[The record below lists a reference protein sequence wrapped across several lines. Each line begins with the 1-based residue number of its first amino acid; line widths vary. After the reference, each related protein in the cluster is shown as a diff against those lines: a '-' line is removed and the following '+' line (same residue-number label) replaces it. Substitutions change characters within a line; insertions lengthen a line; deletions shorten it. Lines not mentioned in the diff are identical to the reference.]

1 MFHLGSMSEITLD
14 AAQAEW
20 RRWYE
25 GVVVQKQEGRHGGV
39 SRETWRTWGAPA
51 VRQSTYIRS
60 ESREERVVT
69 VHMLVSIAMP
79 EQCNYTHVWL
89 LLLKWRFTFKQYI
102 KKSLKSLRVSALLRI
117 GGFLMLELP
126 RAWQDFI
133 KTETPAMILLKV
145 NKARAV
151 RVHYFI
157 TSLHLNM
164 LFYTV
169 INNKCKNWL
178 DR

>member
-1 MFHLGSMSEITLD
+1 MSHLGSTSKIMLD
-14 AAQAEW
+14 AVQEEW
-20 RRWYE
+20 RRCYG
-25 GVVVQKQEGRHGGV
+25 GVVVQKQEGRYGGV
-39 SRETWRTWGAPA
+39 SRETWRPEWGAPA
-51 VRQSTYIRS
+51 VCQSTYIRS
-60 ESREERVVT
+60 ESWEERVVM

-79 EQCNYTHVWL
+79 EQCNYTRVWL
-89 LLLKWRFTFKQYI
+89 LLLKWCFTFKQYI
-102 KKSLKSLRVSALLRI
+102 KKSLKSLRVSALLGI

-157 TSLHLNM
+157 ISLHTWTCCFIL
-164 LFYTV
+164 LSI
-169 INNKCKNWL
+169 INVKI
-178 DR
+178 D